1 MKILVLVAL
10 LQRPGFPV
18 NQAGLNIFCYY
29 NTVLIIYSYFNL
41 SNFTLMLTCL
51 ERNLKKVFLAFSF
64 KPLRKIQIRSQ
75 TFQIQA

>member
-29 NTVLIIYSYFNL
+29 SSGI
-41 SNFTLMLTCL
+41 
-51 ERNLKKVFLAFSF
+51 FLFGEKSQNAFLPFSF
-64 KPLRKIQIRSQ
+64 KPLRKIQIRSR